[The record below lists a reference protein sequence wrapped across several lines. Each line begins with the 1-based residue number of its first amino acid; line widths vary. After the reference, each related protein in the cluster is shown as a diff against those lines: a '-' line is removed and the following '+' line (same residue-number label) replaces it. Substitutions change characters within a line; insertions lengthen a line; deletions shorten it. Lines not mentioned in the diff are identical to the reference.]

1 MPPLILTI
9 HFDPVSQA
17 RFDEYRGRYFP
28 PERNI
33 VPAHLTLFHQLEQ
46 TERTFLTLDT
56 VAKEQVASSVAVTGL
71 RSLGRGV
78 AFALESKPLERLH
91 ARLVDAFR
99 SQLIPQDRQPFR
111 PHVVIQ
117 NKTTAE
123 IARATLTE
131 IARDFVPF
139 PAEALGL
146 DVWVYL
152 DGPWRLE
159 KTFLFSRGDAA

>member
-56 VAKEQVASSVAVTGL
+56 VAKEQGAFSVAVTGL
-71 RSLGRGV
+71 RSLGRGG

-91 ARLVDAFR
+91 AVVPGRIYISAMPTYRGLELEQSRHHFKTIINLFPEDTWQR
-99 SQLIPQDRQPFR
+99 SPLLPQEERFVR
-111 PHVVIQ
+111 ETGVISVSGG
-117 NKTTAE
+117 
-123 IARATLTE
+123 I
-131 IARDFVPF
+131 
-139 PAEALGL
+139 
-146 DVWVYL
+146 
-152 DGPWRLE
+152 
-159 KTFLFSRGDAA
+159 